1 MNNKIVVIGDVILDE
16 YHLGNIKRLNP
27 ESPAPLFSINKTEY
41 RLGGAANVAANI
53 IGLGG
58 NCALIGNQGNDV
70 HSTIVENMCETNKID
85 FIPMPTPQ
93 ATIVKSRFIDTTY
106 NQQLLRADHE
116 EFIQLSKK
124 YIPQIIEVINSIDP
138 SLIVCSDYTKWF
150 LDKELIQEICSTFTN
165 KKILVDTKPNKFE
178 YYKNLHILKPN
189 FKEFVEI
196 IWKDI
201 KNTDQEIEKYGKD
214 LAQKLKSNLIITRG
228 EQGATLVTLHNGIH
242 HYHTEAQT
250 VFDVSGAGDTFLAG
264 IAVKINQ
271 GESLENAVIYGN
283 KASGVA
289 VSKIGTS
296 IVSQQEVR

>member
-1 MNNKIVVIGDVILDE
+1 MNKKIVVIGDIILDE

-53 IGLGG
+53 VGLWGD
-58 NCALIGNQGNDV
+58 CTLIGNQGKDIRAEIIE
-70 HSTIVENMCETNKID
+70 SMSENQNID
-85 FIPMPTPQ
+85 FIPMPTSS
-93 ATIVKSRFIDTTY
+93 TIVKSRFIDTTY
-106 NQQLLRADHE
+106 NQQLLRADQE
-116 EFIQLSKK
+116 EFIELNKK
-124 YIPQIIEVINSIDP
+124 YIPQIIEAIESTDP
-138 SLIVCSDYTKWF
+138 SVIVCSDYTKWF
-150 LDKELIQEICSTFTN
+150 LSKDLIQEICSTFAD

-228 EQGATLVTLHNGIH
+228 EQGATLITLNNWIH
-242 HYHTEAQT
+242 HYHTEAQN

-271 GESLENAVIYGN
+271 WESLENAVIYGN

-296 IVSQQEVR
+296 IITQEEVR